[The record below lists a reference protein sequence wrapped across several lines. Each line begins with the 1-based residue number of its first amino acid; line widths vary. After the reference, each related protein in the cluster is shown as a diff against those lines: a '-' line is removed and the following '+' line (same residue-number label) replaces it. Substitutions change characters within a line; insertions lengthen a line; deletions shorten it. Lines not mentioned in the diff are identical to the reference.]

1 MSVQVHP
8 DPQEPAGGY
17 AFFELPEGTLADEQV
32 TLTVFDAF
40 GERWLGLDTAQGAQ
54 VPIGEPHWQG
64 DPHAFGPYTVY
75 RHEQADWVRVG
86 PEIVNQVGEYM
97 SLRLGIGGGDYAVNW
112 PDNVPPRAGAAV
124 LGGIR
129 PLRKPAPEPAPAP
142 LQAPEPEPEPT
153 PDPTPTPQP
162 NPTPRKPLR
171 AEPKTSVEPRRALWP
186 WLLLFLALGAGV
198 AAWWFWP
205 TTRPDRVAE
214 AIPAAEPVAQPVADA
229 GNPCSLAALVSVPGR
244 FSAVAPQL
252 RACGDQLSPDVA
264 LAVVETHVER
274 DDADALFLMATLYD
288 GTQQDADVEE
298 RIGLTFSADD
308 ARAAE
313 YYARAGE
320 TGLARAAG
328 QLQAT
333 CARLEQDTST
343 LARGAL
349 DDYCN

>member
-1 MSVQVHP
+1 MTVQVHP

-17 AFFELPEGTLADEQV
+17 AFFELPEGTLAEDQV

-40 GERWLGLDTAQGAQ
+40 GERWLGLDAAPGAP
-54 VPIGEPHWQG
+54 VPVGEPHWQA

-75 RHEQADWVRVG
+75 RHENADWVRVG

-97 SLRLGIGGGDYAVNW
+97 SLRLGIAGGDYAVIW
-112 PDNVPPRAGAAV
+112 PDDVPPRAGAAV

-142 LQAPEPEPEPT
+142 LQAPEPAPEPEPS
-153 PDPTPTPQP
+153 PVPEPPKKP
-162 NPTPRKPLR
+162 EPRKPLR
-171 AEPKTSVEPRRALWP
+171 AEPKSGTRPRRRLWP
-186 WLLLFLALGAGV
+186 WLLLLLALPAAVG
-198 AAWWFWP
+198 AWWFWP
-205 TTRPDRVAE
+205 TPTYEPVAE
-214 AIPAAEPVAQPVADA
+214 AVPAAEPVAQPVTDP
-229 GNPCSLAALVSVPGR
+229 GNQCGLAPLLSIPGS

-252 RACGDQLSPDVA
+252 RACGDQVTPDIA
-264 LAVVETHVER
+264 LTVVETHVAR
-274 DDADALFLMATLYD
+274 DDPDALLLMATLYD
-288 GTQQDADVEE
+288 GTEQDTVVEE

-308 ARAAE
+308 TRAAE
-313 YYARAGE
+313 YYARAADA
-320 TGLARAAG
+320 GLARASG
-328 QLQAT
+328 RLQAT